1 MRWADL
7 DLDQAQW
14 RIPVTKNGQ
23 LHNVPLVPEA
33 VSILRGRLE
42 KTPDDEPFVFPSER
56 EESRLGHMSG
66 ERRAWLRILDR
77 DELAQL
83 RRRIEAAGRH
93 FELEPGE
100 MLGNAL
106 QRARRVARQLR
117 VKTDDARL
125 EDIRIHDLRRT
136 LGSWQARTG
145 ASMVIIGK
153 SLGHKS
159 QQATAVYA
167 RLDLDP
173 IRESMERATS
183 AMLLAAGAKASA
195 SVDQMKDRR
204 ARSRRH
210 SRKAY
215 VAAIR

>member
-1 MRWADL
+1 
-7 DLDQAQW
+7 
-14 RIPVTKNGQ
+14 
-23 LHNVPLVPEA
+23 
-33 VSILRGRLE
+33 
-42 KTPDDEPFVFPSER
+42 
-56 EESRLGHMSG
+56 MSG